1 MANDLGGK
9 RAVAGMN
16 CGGGTS
22 YIGEMRRLENNITM
36 AKVHMNTAQN
46 DYMDGENDTGHAVLN
61 YR

>member
-1 MANDLGGK
+1 
-9 RAVAGMN
+9 MN